1 MVVKRFSIKYIR
13 ELTSM
18 TVVWRLTTLPSKSR
32 RFLAGVEGR
41 PALLLSD
48 PSGSGGSGLEGAL

>member
-1 MVVKRFSIKYIR
+1 
-13 ELTSM
+13 M
-18 TVVWRLTTLPSKSR
+18 TVVWRLTTLPSKSS